1 VLSSMFVTISVSTV
15 LWDVDMVE
23 ELVGFVLVVLDVS
36 VSIVI

>member
-1 VLSSMFVTISVSTV
+1 MLSSMFVTISVSTV